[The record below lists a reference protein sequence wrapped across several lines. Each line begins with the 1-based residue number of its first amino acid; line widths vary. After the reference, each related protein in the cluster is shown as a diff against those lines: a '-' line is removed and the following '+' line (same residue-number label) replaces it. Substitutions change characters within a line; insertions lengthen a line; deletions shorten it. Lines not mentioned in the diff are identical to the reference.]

1 MTSPDVVVVGGGPV
15 GLAAAIALRQRG
27 FDVLVTDRVR
37 PPIDKPC
44 GEGLMPD
51 GVAILD
57 RLGVEI
63 EFERGLP
70 FRGIRFTETGC
81 SAEGSFANGNGLGI
95 RRTVLHQ
102 HLINRATESGI
113 TMRWGEPARAMDRC
127 AVEIDGRKVS
137 CRWVVGADG
146 RESAVRQWA
155 GLYSSAKTSHRIGLR
170 QHFRVV
176 PWTDFVEVHWHDRGQ
191 AVVTPVAPGEICISL
206 LMNGADGRFPD
217 LISLFPELHQRLN
230 GAQATSAARGAISG
244 SANVR
249 QVVSD
254 RVALVGDAAGAVDA
268 LTGEGLSLG
277 FRHAIALADA
287 LTQNNLA
294 QYERAHRRIN
304 RPPELMAGLMFLLG
318 KRRGRRRRV
327 LRALAAQSRL
337 FTFMLNVHTGAEP
350 FSSAPLGALGRF
362 FRRLIIADSNTER
375 PVR

>member
-27 FDVLVTDRVR
+27 FDVLITDRAQ

-51 GVAILD
+51 GVAILR
-57 RLGVEI
+57 RLGIEI
-63 EFERGLP
+63 ESECGLP
-70 FRGIRFTETGC
+70 FRGIRFTEAGY
-81 SAEGSFANGNGLGI
+81 SAEGSFAAGNGLGI
-95 RRTVLHQ
+95 RRTTLHQ
-102 HLINRATESGI
+102 HMIDQAAESGI
-113 TMRWGEPARAMDRC
+113 AMRWGETARAMDRS
-127 AVEIDGRKVS
+127 AVEIGGRKVT

-155 GLYSSAKTSHRIGLR
+155 GLYAPPRTRRRIGLR
-170 QHFRVV
+170 QHFQLA

-191 AVVTPVAPGEICISL
+191 AVVTPVARGEVCVSL
-206 LMNGADGRFPD
+206 LMNGADDRFPE
-217 LISLFPELHQRLN
+217 LLSLFPELQQRLN
-230 GAQATSAARGAISG
+230 GAQPTSAARGAISG
-244 SANVR
+244 SAIIR
-249 QVVSD
+249 SVVSD

-287 LTQNNLA
+287 LAQNNLP

-304 RPPELMAGLMFLLG
+304 RPPELMARLMLLLG
-318 KRRGRRRRV
+318 KRRRPRRRV

-337 FTFMLNVHTGAEP
+337 FTFMLSVHTGAVP
-350 FSSAPLGALGRF
+350 VSAAPLGAVAGF
-362 FRRLIIADSNTER
+362 FRRLIIADSIRAR
-375 PVR
+375 PVG